1 MVRKWFSLTLVCAVA
16 FLIPNCGHE
25 QQLTDI
31 SIQPAVET
39 FGSTTTPVS
48 ANAGSTVQ
56 LRALGSYIHPPVT
69 KDITSQVTWAS
80 NTPDIATV
88 SSTGLLTATGVACGN
103 SLVSATVMTNKSTG
117 NISSSGALVTGYM
130 TATVVCTTGSGG
142 GGGPLLTVT
151 FQGNGAGTVNSSPP
165 GLSCASSPCIT
176 TNFGSG
182 TTVALTATPNTG
194 STFGGW
200 FGCDS
205 PASNP
210 VCVVT
215 LTGNRNVAVT
225 FN

>member
-16 FLIPNCGHE
+16 CLIPNCGHE

-48 ANAGSTVQ
+48 ANTGSTVQ

-80 NTPDIATV
+80 NTPQIATV
-88 SSTGLLTATGVACGN
+88 SSTGLLTATGVDCGN
-103 SLVSATVMTNKSTG
+103 SLVSATVTTNKSTG

-130 TATVVCTTGSGG
+130 TATVVCFTGSGG
-142 GGGPLLTVT
+142 GGGGFSLTVT
-151 FQGNGAGTVNSSPP
+151 FQGNGAGTVTSSPP
-165 GLSCASSPCIT
+165 GINCANTSSPCT
-176 TNFGSG
+176 ASFPSG
-182 TTVALTATPNTG
+182 TVTLTPTAIG
-194 STFGGW
+194 STFIGW
-200 FGCDS
+200 LGCDS
-205 PASNP
+205 VSNQ
-210 VCVVT
+210 VCTVNLIRNTAVV
-215 LTGNRNVAVT
+215 VT